1 MLDLLHPEV
10 EWRAPESLPWRGT
23 YRGHNVFREFVAN
36 VMAYPAE
43 FRPQL
48 LEYLDAGQ
56 RVVVL
61 LRLIGRRK
69 GGDTGFD
76 VPEVHVFT
84 LRDGRIASLEEY
96 FDTSTVLRGLQL
108 QPQA

>member
-1 MLDLLHPEV
+1 MLDLLDPQV
-10 EWRAPESLPWRGT
+10 EWRAPESLPWGGS
-23 YRGHNVFREFVAN
+23 YRGHEGFREFFAN
-36 VMAYPAE
+36 VMAHPAE
-43 FRPQL
+43 FRPEL
-48 LEYLDAGQ
+48 LEYLDAGE
-56 RVVVL
+56 RVVVR

-69 GGDTGFD
+69 GGETDFD

-84 LRDGRIASLEEY
+84 LRHGKIASLEEY